1 MDGRIIQVIYGEGLG
16 KSSAA
21 VGKCIQALSH
31 GKRVI
36 FISFLKGKGFGEYE
50 CLKRL
55 EPEMKI
61 FCFEKEEECYAAL
74 SLEKKEEEKQN
85 ILNGFH
91 FANKVA
97 ETGECELL
105 VLDEVLG
112 LLDLGMI
119 SIQDLYRL
127 YFERSG
133 NYDTSLV
140 MTGKYPPKELLQHID
155 VVSEIRLV
163 KDNSEK

>member
-36 FISFLKGKGFGEYE
+36 FISFLKGKSFGEYE

-61 FCFEKEEECYAAL
+61 FCFEKDEECYEAL
-74 SLEKKEEEKQN
+74 SPEKKEEEKQN

-97 ETGECELL
+97 ETGECDLL

-127 YFERSG
+127 IERSG

-140 MTGKYPPKELLQHID
+140 MTGKYIPKELLQHID

-163 KDNSEK
+163 KDESEK

>member
-21 VGKCIQALSH
+21 VGKCIQALRH
-31 GKRVI
+31 GNRVI
-36 FISFLKGKGFGEYE
+36 FIRFLKGKGFGEYE

-127 YFERSG
+127 IEHSG

-140 MTGKYPPKELLQHID
+140 MTGKYIPKELLQHID